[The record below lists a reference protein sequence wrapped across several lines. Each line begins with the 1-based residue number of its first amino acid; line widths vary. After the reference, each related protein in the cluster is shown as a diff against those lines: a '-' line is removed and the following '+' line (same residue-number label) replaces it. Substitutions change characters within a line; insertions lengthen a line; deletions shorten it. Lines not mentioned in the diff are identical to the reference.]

1 MKPPFVHNGFLAEVE
16 FPLLERKEE
25 KMTKTLEDPFP
36 KKHQKESLIS
46 FDTEDFRSSVIQH
59 DEAVLTYIRPEIV
72 IEQVTRPSQLPH
84 SLAMPNDSPI
94 SQCRDEITELHRSG
108 LMSSSLL
115 LQNYDTCSIVF
126 RGGERDLVLIRINS
140 LQLR

>member
-1 MKPPFVHNGFLAEVE
+1 MNNGFLAELE
-16 FPLLERKEE
+16 FALLERKNR

-36 KKHQKESLIS
+36 EQHQKESLIS
-46 FDTEDFRSSVIQH
+46 FDSEDFQTSVIQH
-59 DEAVLTYIRPEIV
+59 DEAVLTYIRPARV
-72 IEQVTRPSQLPH
+72 IEQVTRPNQLSH

-94 SQCRDEITELHRSG
+94 FQCRDEITELHRSG

-115 LQNYDTCSIVF
+115 LQNDDTCSIVF
-126 RGGERDLVLIRINS
+126 RGGERDLVLIRINT

>member
-1 MKPPFVHNGFLAEVE
+1 MKPPFVHNGFLAKLE
-16 FPLLERKEE
+16 FVLLESKED

-46 FDTEDFRSSVIQH
+46 FDTEDFQSLVIQY
-59 DEAVLTYIRPEIV
+59 DEAVLTYKRPERV
-72 IEQVTRPSQLPH
+72 IEQVTRPNQLQQ

-94 SQCRDEITELHRSG
+94 FQCRDEITELHRSG

-115 LQNYDTCSIVF
+115 LQNDDTCSIVF
-126 RGGERDLVLIRINS
+126 RGERGIWCS
-140 LQLR
+140 LGLTPFS